1 MKRLMLL
8 FLPLLFIWSCAGDPK
23 MLPMRDT
30 SLDPAGAEK
39 GMKTVEFPKG
49 SWTGTASTEQAG
61 TLAQAFVNSHNM
73 AMREFDQVK
82 DNQEKMKGSLQNVKE
97 SAQRLEESN
106 QKILAS
112 AQKNQDTAEKNL
124 MRIQKLS
131 KEQGSGEITLFYP
144 TGSGKI
150 AEGSPENGRL
160 VQFVDY
166 LSRESRGRK
175 VLFVNIGSASA
186 TGNKRVN
193 MKLAKA
199 RSEFPLQVIDKYL
212 VNVPHEYY
220 KVYGIGDQ
228 YSPKKATKKEHLRY
242 QHNRLIAVYETD
254 QVPAVPEE
262 PMKK

>member
-1 MKRLMLL
+1 MKRLTLL

-49 SWTGTASTEQAG
+49 TWTGTASTEQAG
-61 TLAQAFVNSHNM
+61 TLAQIFVNSHNM

-124 MRIQKLS
+124 MRIEK
-131 KEQGSGEITLFYP
+131 
-144 TGSGKI
+144 
-150 AEGSPENGRL
+150 L
-160 VQFVDY
+160 VQGAGVRGDY
-166 LSRESRGRK
+166 PVLPHRVRENCGR
-175 VLFVNIGSASA
+175 VPGTRS
-186 TGNKRVN
+186 TGPVCGLPLPGKP
-193 MKLAKA
+193 
-199 RSEFPLQVIDKYL
+199 RSEGVVCQYRQRL
-212 VNVPHEYY
+212 
-220 KVYGIGDQ
+220 GDRQ
-228 YSPKKATKKEHLRY
+228 
-242 QHNRLIAVYETD
+242 
-254 QVPAVPEE
+254 
-262 PMKK
+262 

>member
-8 FLPLLFIWSCAGDPK
+8 FLPLLFIWGCAGDPK
-23 MLPMRDT
+23 MLPMRNT
-30 SLDPAGAEK
+30 ALDPAGPEK
-39 GMKTVEFPKG
+39 GMQTVEFPKG
-49 SWTGTASTEQAG
+49 TWTGTASTEQAG
-61 TLAQAFVNSHNM
+61 TLAQTFVNSHNM

-82 DNQEKMKGSLQNVKE
+82 DNQEKMKGSLQNLKE
-97 SAQRLEESN
+97 SAQKLEESN
-106 QKILAS
+106 QKIMAS
-112 AQKNQDTAEKNL
+112 AQKNQDTAEKSL
-124 MRIQKLS
+124 MRIEKLS

-150 AEGSPENGRL
+150 AEGSREYGRL

-175 VLFVNIGSASA
+175 VLLVNIGSAST
-186 TGNKRVN
+186 TGHKRTN

-212 VNVPHEYY
+212 VNVPHEFY
-220 KVYGIGDQ
+220 KVYGVGDL

-262 PMKK
+262 PVEK

>member
-1 MKRLMLL
+1 MKRVASLL
-8 FLPLLFIWSCAGDPK
+8 LGLFFIWGCAGEPK

-30 SLDPAGAEK
+30 GLDPAGAEK

-49 SWTGTASTEQAG
+49 TWTGTASTEQAG
-61 TLAQAFVNSHNM
+61 ALAQTFVNSHNM

-82 DNQEKMKGSLQNVKE
+82 DNQEKMKGSLQNIKE

-112 AQKNQDTAEKNL
+112 AQKNQDTAEKSL
-124 MRIQKLS
+124 LRIEKLS

-150 AEGSPENGRL
+150 AEGSPEHGRL

-186 TGNKRVN
+186 TGNTKVN
-193 MKLAKA
+193 LKLAKA

-220 KVYGIGDQ
+220 KVYGVGDL
-228 YSPKKATKKEHLRY
+228 YSPQKVTKKEHLRY

-262 PMKK
+262 PLKK

>member
-1 MKRLMLL
+1 MKRFVLL
-8 FLPLLFIWSCAGDPK
+8 FLPLLVIWGCAGDPK

-30 SLDPAGAEK
+30 GLDPAGAEK

-49 SWTGTASTEQAG
+49 TWTGTASTEQAG
-61 TLAQAFVNSHNM
+61 TLAQVFVNSHNM

-82 DNQEKMKGSLQNVKE
+82 DNQEKMKGSLQNLKD
-97 SAQRLEESN
+97 SAQRLEETN
-106 QKILAS
+106 QKLLVL
-112 AQKNQDTAEKNL
+112 AQKNQDSAEKSL
-124 MRIQKLS
+124 LRIEKLS
-131 KEQGSGEITLFYP
+131 KDQGSGEITLFYP

-150 AEGSPENGRL
+150 AEGSREHGRL

-175 VLFVNIGSASA
+175 VLFINIGSASA
-186 TGNKRVN
+186 TGQKRTN

-220 KVYGIGDQ
+220 KVYGVGDQ
-228 YSPKKATKKEHLRY
+228 YSPPKATHKEHLRY

>member
-1 MKRLMLL
+1 MKRFALL
-8 FLPLLFIWSCAGDPK
+8 LLGVLFIWGCAGEPK

-30 SLDPAGAEK
+30 GLNPAGPEK

-49 SWTGTASTEQAG
+49 TWTGTASTEQAG
-61 TLAQAFVNSHNM
+61 ALAQVFVNSHSM

-82 DNQEKMKGSLQNVKE
+82 DNQEKMKGSLQNLKE

-106 QKILAS
+106 QKILTS

-124 MRIQKLS
+124 MRIEKLS

-150 AEGSPENGRL
+150 AAGSPEHGRL

-186 TGNKRVN
+186 TGNNRVN
-193 MKLAKA
+193 RKLAKA

-220 KVYGIGDQ
+220 KVYGVGDQ

>member
-1 MKRLMLL
+1 MKRLLL
-8 FLPLLFIWSCAGDPK
+8 LVFPLVFIWGCAGDPK

-30 SLDPAGAEK
+30 GLDPAGPEK

-49 SWTGTASTEQAG
+49 TWTGSASTEQAG
-61 TLAQAFVNSHNM
+61 SLAQVFVNSHNM

-82 DNQEKMKGSLQNVKE
+82 DNQEKMKGSLQSLKD
-97 SAQRLEESN
+97 SAQRLEDAN

-112 AQKNQDTAEKNL
+112 AQKNQDTAEKSL
-124 MRIQKLS
+124 MRIEKLS
-131 KEQGSGEITLFYP
+131 KDQGSGEITLFYP

-150 AEGSPENGRL
+150 AEGSREHGRL

-186 TGNKRVN
+186 TGSKRMN

-199 RSEFPLQVIDKYL
+199 RSEYPLQVIDKYL
-212 VNVPHEYY
+212 VNVPHEYF
-220 KVYGIGDQ
+220 KIYGVGDL
-228 YSPKKATKKEHLRY
+228 YSPKKVTKKEHLRY

-254 QVPAVPEE
+254 QVPAIPEE
-262 PMKK
+262 PLKK

>member
-1 MKRLMLL
+1 MKRLTLL
-8 FLPLLFIWSCAGDPK
+8 LLGMVFVWGCAGEPK

-30 SLDPAGAEK
+30 SLDPAGPEK

-49 SWTGTASTEQAG
+49 KWTGNASTEQAG
-61 TLAQAFVNSHNM
+61 TLAQVFVNSHNM

-124 MRIQKLS
+124 MRIEKLS

-150 AEGSPENGRL
+150 AAGSPEHGRL

-186 TGNKRVN
+186 TGSNRVN

-220 KVYGIGDQ
+220 KVYGVGDQ

-262 PMKK
+262 PIKK

>member
-1 MKRLMLL
+1 MKRLILL
-8 FLPLLFIWSCAGDPK
+8 FLPLLFLWGCAGDPK

-30 SLDPAGAEK
+30 GLNPAGPEK
-39 GMKTVEFPKG
+39 GLKTVEFPKG
-49 SWTGTASTEQAG
+49 TWTGNASTEQAG
-61 TLAQAFVNSHNM
+61 SLAQVFVNSHNM

-82 DNQEKMKGSLQNVKE
+82 DNQEKMKGSLQSLKDA
-97 SAQRLEESN
+97 AQRLEDSN
-106 QKILAS
+106 QKLMAS
-112 AQKNQDTAEKNL
+112 AQKNQDTAEKSL
-124 MRIQKLS
+124 MRIEKLS

-150 AEGSPENGRL
+150 AEGSREYGRL

-199 RSEFPLQVIDKYL
+199 RSEFPIQVIDKYL

-220 KVYGIGDQ
+220 KVYGVGDQ
-228 YSPKKATKKEHLRY
+228 YSPKKVNRKEHLRY

-254 QVPAVPEE
+254 QVPAIPEE
-262 PMKK
+262 PTKK

>member
-8 FLPLLFIWSCAGDPK
+8 FLPLLFIWGCAGDPK

-30 SLDPAGAEK
+30 ALDPAGPEK

-49 SWTGTASTEQAG
+49 TWTGTASTEQAG

-82 DNQEKMKGSLQNVKE
+82 DNQEKMKGSLQNLKE
-97 SAQRLEESN
+97 SAQKLEESN
-106 QKILAS
+106 QKILSS
-112 AQKNQDTAEKNL
+112 AQKNQDTAEKSL
-124 MRIQKLS
+124 MRIEKLS
-131 KEQGSGEITLFYP
+131 QGAGVGGDYP
-144 TGSGKI
+144 VLPHRVRKI
-150 AEGSPENGRL
+150 KEGSPEHGRL

-186 TGNKRVN
+186 TGHKRIN

-220 KVYGIGDQ
+220 KVYGVGDL

>member
-1 MKRLMLL
+1 MKRLVIL
-8 FLPLLFIWSCAGDPK
+8 FLPLLVIWGCAGDPK
-23 MLPMRDT
+23 MLSIRDT
-30 SLDPAGAEK
+30 GLDPAGPEK

-49 SWTGTASTEQAG
+49 TWTGTASTEQAG

-82 DNQEKMKGSLQNVKE
+82 NNQEKMKGSLQNLKE

-112 AQKNQDTAEKNL
+112 AQKNQDTAEKSL
-124 MRIQKLS
+124 MRIEKLS
-131 KEQGSGEITLFYP
+131 REQGSGEITLFYP

-150 AEGSPENGRL
+150 AAGSLEHGRL

-175 VLFVNIGSASA
+175 VLLVNIGSASA
-186 TGNKRVN
+186 TGPQGIN

-220 KVYGIGDQ
+220 KVYGLGDL

-262 PMKK
+262 PIKK

>member
-1 MKRLMLL
+1 MKRLALMLL
-8 FLPLLFIWSCAGDPK
+8 GLFFIWGCAGEPK

-30 SLDPAGAEK
+30 SLDPAAPEK

-49 SWTGTASTEQAG
+49 TWTGTASTEQAG
-61 TLAQAFVNSHNM
+61 VLAQTFVNSHNM
-73 AMREFDQVK
+73 AMQEFDRVK
-82 DNQEKMKGSLQNVKE
+82 DNQEKIKGSLQNLKD

-124 MRIQKLS
+124 IRIEKMS
-131 KEQGSGEITLFYP
+131 REQGSGEITLFYP

-150 AEGSPENGRL
+150 AEGSREHIRL

-186 TGNKRVN
+186 TGNKKVN

-199 RSEFPLQVIDKYL
+199 RSEFPRQVIDKYL
-212 VNVPHEYY
+212 VNVPHEFY
-220 KVYGIGDQ
+220 KVYGVGDL
-228 YSPKKATKKEHLRY
+228 YSPKGVSLKEHQRY
-242 QHNRLIAVYETD
+242 QNNRLIAVYETD
-254 QVPAVPEE
+254 QVPTLPEE
-262 PMKK
+262 AKTK

>member
-1 MKRLMLL
+1 MKRFAWLL
-8 FLPLLFIWSCAGDPK
+8 LGMVFVWGCAGEPK
-23 MLPMRDT
+23 LLPMRDT
-30 SLDPAGAEK
+30 SLDPAGPEK

-49 SWTGTASTEQAG
+49 TWTGTASTEQAG
-61 TLAQAFVNSHNM
+61 TLAQSFVNSHNM

-82 DNQEKMKGSLQNVKE
+82 DNQEKMKGSLQGLKE
-97 SAQRLEESN
+97 SAQKLEESN
-106 QKILAS
+106 QKLLAS
-112 AQKNQDTAEKNL
+112 AQKNQDSAEKSL
-124 MRIQKLS
+124 MRIEKMS

-150 AEGSPENGRL
+150 AEGSLEHSRL
-160 VQFVDY
+160 VRFVDY

-175 VLFVNIGSASA
+175 VIFVNIGSASA
-186 TGNKRVN
+186 TGNKRTN

-199 RSEFPLQVIDKYL
+199 RSEFPLQAIDKYL

-220 KVYGIGDQ
+220 KVYGVGDL
-228 YSPKKATKKEHLRY
+228 YSPKKVTRKEHLRY

-254 QVPAVPEE
+254 QVPAIPEE